1 MNVNK
6 GEISRREILRYLSA
20 GDAPSEELHAQI
32 ERAISL
38 AEAAVRPRSVSAVY
52 PCEAGEDGVR
62 VGGIRFAGSSLARNL
77 RPCSRTFLLAVTLG
91 AEADLLLRRETQ
103 RGAANAAVMQA
114 VLTECIEQACNQA
127 ERELASSLAPGE
139 SLRPRF
145 SLGYGD
151 TLLADQA
158 SFFAL
163 LPVTK
168 RLGVSLSDSF
178 LMTPTKSVTAFV
190 GICGA
195 SPQTVQKGSHA

>member
-1 MNVNK
+1 MSV
-6 GEISRREILRYLSA
+6 ELDRREILRYLSA
-20 GDAPSEELHAQI
+20 GDMPSAELNAQI
-32 ERAISL
+32 DRAVSL
-38 AEAAVRPRSVSAVY
+38 AREVIRPRSVSAVY
-52 PCEAGEDGVR
+52 ACDAKEDGVT
-62 VGGIRFAGSSLARNL
+62 VGGVWFAGSSLARNL

-91 AEADLLLRRETQ
+91 AEADLLLRRETR

-114 VLTECIEQACNQA
+114 VLTECIEQACDRA
-127 ERELASSLAPGE
+127 ERELASSLSPE
-139 SLRPRF
+139 ETLRPRF

-151 TLLADQA
+151 TLLTDQT

-195 SPQTVQKGSHA
+195 PPGGAAP